1 MVRGSSI
8 LAGACLSTL
17 LLASTATAAFIPHAD
32 LSASSRRLSTRRAV
46 RMNNKDISHLKKYCE
61 TVYQTKR
68 RPTRTVWAGKVPIGS
83 EHPIAC
89 QTMGTT
95 DTRDVMAT
103 VEQAMRVADVGGDLF
118 RITVQGKKEAEA
130 CHSIREELFKRGY
143 DIPLVADI
151 HFQPKVA
158 LLTAEAVEKIRINP
172 GNFADGAKKFTEINY
187 ENEEDFR
194 REVEY
199 IEEVFT
205 PLVEKCKSLGR
216 AMRIG
221 TNHGS
226 LSARILSFYGD
237 TPKGM
242 VETAVGM
249 PFKDIATSDSLF
261 LRHAP
266 PLDDTVGRTALRRLQ
281 ESGLGVIIPA
291 SSLASSPVPNAIAV
305 YDLPS
310 LPPSGPPSLP
320 AEAARYA
327 ITLTGKE
334 SEEELQKLKQLDPI
348 LLLVNIDPAL
358 SRVHASRRLMEFIQR
373 EGLTFSVIHHY
384 VAQPGETKDHLILR
398 CGSEVGCMLVD
409 GLGDG
414 IMLEAVDHDLGF
426 LRTTAFAT
434 LQGSRMRN
442 TKTEF
447 VSCPSCGRTL
457 FDLQETTAEI
467 QKKTGHLPG
476 VAIAVMGCI
485 VNGPGEMADAD
496 FGYVGGAPGKV
507 DLYVGK
513 EMVRKGI
520 PNEEACD
527 ALVELIKEHDRWVEK
542 SVDEEKPAEKE
553 VVKA

>member
-1 MVRGSSI
+1 VTEAGEGEDGRMKSAIGIGSLLMDGLGDTIRVSLTEDPEYE
-8 LAGACLSTL
+8 LAPCRYLAEEIGKKATL
-17 LLASTATAAFIPHAD
+17 ATA
-32 LSASSRRLSTRRAV
+32 SALAV
-46 RMNNKDISHLKKYCE
+46 PAWEE
-61 TVYQTKR
+61 THRNFTNYGKR
-68 RPTRTVWAGKVPIGS
+68 KGALPL
-83 EHPIAC
+83 
-89 QTMGTT
+89 Q
-95 DTRDVMAT
+95 
-103 VEQAMRVADVGGDLF
+103 VEGET
-118 RITVQGKKEAEA
+118 I
-130 CHSIREELFKRGY
+130 
-143 DIPLVADI
+143 
-151 HFQPKVA
+151 
-158 LLTAEAVEKIRINP
+158 
-172 GNFADGAKKFTEINY
+172 
-187 ENEEDFR
+187 DFR
-194 REVEY
+194 SVLHRDGSVISAVTLEDLAKPDTLY
-199 IEEVFT
+199 YN
-205 PLVEKCKSLGR
+205 LGCK
-216 AMRIG
+216 
-221 TNHGS
+221 
-226 LSARILSFYGD
+226 
-237 TPKGM
+237 
-242 VETAVGM
+242 TAVGM

-310 LPPSGPPSLP
+310 LPPLGPPSLP